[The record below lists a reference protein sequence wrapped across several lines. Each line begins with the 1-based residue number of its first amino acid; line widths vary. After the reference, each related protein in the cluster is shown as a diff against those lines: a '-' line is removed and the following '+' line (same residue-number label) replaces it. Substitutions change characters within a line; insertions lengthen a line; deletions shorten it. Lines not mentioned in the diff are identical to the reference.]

1 VPTPITQLRNL
12 GPLSSEWLRA
22 AGITTI
28 EQLREVGAAGAY
40 LLVRSQQP
48 KASLNLLW
56 GLAAGLEDRDWRE
69 LTEAQKQSL
78 LQEVEERREGRDE
91 RREPEERAGEQS
103 FRADTLTP
111 SPSPGGRGEP
121 DTASGYPPTAICHP
135 PATAHWPIDESPLII
150 GGRVMPSRYFL
161 APLAGYTHLA
171 FRRVI
176 RELGGLGLA
185 TTDLVHAAMLLGK
198 RQKSLELIETD
209 PQDKPLSIQIFG
221 GKVIDLVKAARWL
234 EGQGY
239 QGIDINMGCP
249 MAHINGQGG
258 GAKLMCDPDGACSLV
273 GQVVN
278 AVQIP
283 VTVKM
288 RLGWDASQITAPIL
302 AREFEQIGVAAI
314 TIHGRTRQQGFHG
327 TVNLEGIRAVVEAVE
342 SIPIIGNGDVR
353 TAAEALQM
361 RQTTGCHAVAI
372 GRGAL
377 LDPWIFR
384 RIERTIRGENP
395 LFIPTRDEQI
405 LFLRRHF
412 QLMFA
417 QHAEYSCLLF
427 RKFAAWYGARL
438 GIPEDLENRLRTFET
453 VEEFESIVVEI
464 AHRHGERESTV
475 PTALIKVPNGPVEH
489 W

>member
-1 VPTPITQLRNL
+1 MF
-12 GPLSSEWLRA
+12 S
-22 AGITTI
+22 
-28 EQLREVGAAGAY
+28 RETGVG
-40 LLVRSQQP
+40 S
-48 KASLNLLW
+48 
-56 GLAAGLEDRDWRE
+56 
-69 LTEAQKQSL
+69 
-78 LQEVEERREGRDE
+78 
-91 RREPEERAGEQS
+91 REPEEQAGEQPVP
-103 FRADTLTP
+103 AGTLTP
-111 SPSPGGRGEP
+111 SPSPGRRGEP
-121 DTASGYPPTAICHP
+121 EGAAFDQPSTINHQPSAATW
-135 PATAHWPIDESPLII
+135 PADESPLII
-150 GGRVMPSRYFL
+150 GGRVLPSRYFL

-209 PQDKPLSIQIFG
+209 PEDKPLSIQIFG
-221 GKVIDLVKAARWL
+221 GKIVDLVKAARWL

-273 GQVVN
+273 GQVVS

-302 AREFEQIGVAAI
+302 AREFEKIGVAAI

-327 TVNLEGIRAVVEAVE
+327 TVNLDGIRAVVEAVE
-342 SIPIIGNGDVR
+342 QIPIIGNGDVR

-361 RQTTGCHAVAI
+361 RQVTGCDAVAI

-377 LDPWIFR
+377 LDPWIFC
-384 RIERTIRGENP
+384 RIERAIRGDDP
-395 LFIPTRDEQI
+395 LFVPTRDEQI
-405 LFLRRHF
+405 QFLRRHF
-412 QLMFA
+412 HLMFA

-438 GIPEDLENRLRTFET
+438 GIPEDLEHRLRTFES
-453 VEEFESIVVEI
+453 VEQFEALVDAI
-464 AHRHGERESTV
+464 ALRHGERESTV
-475 PTALIKVPNGPVEH
+475 PTALIKVPNGPIEH

>member
-1 VPTPITQLRNL
+1 
-12 GPLSSEWLRA
+12 
-22 AGITTI
+22 
-28 EQLREVGAAGAY
+28 
-40 LLVRSQQP
+40 
-48 KASLNLLW
+48 
-56 GLAAGLEDRDWRE
+56 
-69 LTEAQKQSL
+69 
-78 LQEVEERREGRDE
+78 
-91 RREPEERAGEQS
+91 
-103 FRADTLTP
+103 
-111 SPSPGGRGEP
+111 
-121 DTASGYPPTAICHP
+121 
-135 PATAHWPIDESPLII
+135 
-150 GGRVMPSRYFL
+150 MPSRYFL

-209 PQDKPLSIQIFG
+209 AEDKPLSIQIFG

-273 GQVVN
+273 GQVVS
-278 AVQIP
+278 AVKIP

-327 TVNLEGIRAVVEAVE
+327 NVNLEGIRAVVEAVE
-342 SIPIIGNGDVR
+342 NIPIIGNGDVR

-361 RQTTGCHAVAI
+361 RQVTGCHAVAI

-384 RIERTIRGENP
+384 RIERAIRGDDP
-395 LFIPTRDEQI
+395 LFTPTRDEQI
-405 LFLRRHF
+405 QFLRRHF
-412 QLMFA
+412 HLMFA

-438 GIPEDLENRLRTFET
+438 GVPEDLEHRLRTFET
-453 VEEFESIVVEI
+453 VEEFETIVQEI
-464 AHRHGERESTV
+464 SERHGERESFV